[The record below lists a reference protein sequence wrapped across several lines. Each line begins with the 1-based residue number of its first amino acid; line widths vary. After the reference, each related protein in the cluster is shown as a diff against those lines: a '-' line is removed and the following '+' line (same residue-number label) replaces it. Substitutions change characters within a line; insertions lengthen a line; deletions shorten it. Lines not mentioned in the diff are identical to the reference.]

1 MYSPNKYAIIVAGGS
16 GLRMGA
22 DIPKQFLELGGLPV
36 LMHTIRKF
44 HEAYPDILIK
54 LVLPQAQQEYW
65 STLCQRYDF
74 KLAHEVVN
82 GGASRFQSV
91 KNGLDSIAGQ
101 SGIVAIHDGVRP
113 FVNSRIIRES
123 VEVAEKTGN
132 ATAAVPLKDSIR
144 LLENG
149 NSKAVERTAY
159 RIIQT
164 PQTFQL
170 ELIKKAFETPEQSF
184 FTDDASVFEYAGHSI
199 NLIEGSYENIKI
211 TTPEDMIL
219 GEALLSSKSKNN

>member
-1 MYSPNKYAIIVAGGS
+1 MTSPKKYAIIVAGGS

-22 DIPKQFLELGGLPV
+22 DIPKQFLELGGFPV

-44 HEAYPDILIK
+44 YEAYPEIIIK

-65 STLCQRYDF
+65 AGLCQRYNF
-74 KLAHEVVN
+74 NLAHDVVN

-91 KNGLDSIAGQ
+91 KNGLDSIVEQ

-113 FVNSRIIRES
+113 FVNSRIIHECF
-123 VEVAEKTGN
+123 EVAATTGN

-149 NSKAVERTAY
+149 YSKAVERAAY

-164 PQTFQL
+164 PQTFKL
-170 ELIKKAFETPEQSF
+170 ELIKKAFETPELTF
-184 FTDDASVFEYAGHSI
+184 FTDDASVFEHAGHSI

-211 TTPEDMIL
+211 TTPEDLIL
-219 GEALLSSKSKNN
+219 GEALLNMAKGN